1 VTDICRI
8 QEFVLAEK
16 DPEIHLGHVSIS
28 WEAFKMYIVGF
39 RVCDV
44 KHDHIA
50 GAPELLDY
58 LYEFI
63 QPKWAVHSLNWLR
76 LARSSLTLAHAL
88 VVTAQFQATD
98 PRDKVYGILGL
109 LDPSVLTKAITI
121 DYSKSIREVIIDIA
135 KVFVTN
141 EPLALYSNFVLQTL
155 REKDRVH
162 FCEVQDL
169 PSWAM
174 DLTKSP
180 TDLDAT
186 GTHNRPSR
194 FIPANL
200 KVNPKRDNIA
210 RVNDDNSLHTI
221 GTYIGTVVE
230 TSQDLLFNAP
240 ESVKETLFYVYNK
253 MLKPRNISVE
263 HLMRTIF
270 EFSKGSARVGKFLN
284 GPLFTRMKQTTPET
298 KDQETMLHYCIRDRI
313 LFVTSDGHM
322 GFSYHPD
329 TTNGIRPGDVV
340 VGLCS
345 SNVPFILRKTRSGKD
360 YQMINIA
367 YVGDHVCSH
376 PAIDKALEETT
387 AEDIWSDLGKFGV
400 EEYTI
405 V

>member
-63 QPKWAVHSLNWLR
+63 QPKWTVHSLNRLR
-76 LARSSLTLAHAL
+76 LARSSLTLADAL
-88 VVTAQFQATD
+88 VVTKQFQATD

-109 LDPSVLTKAITI
+109 LDPSAHTKAITI

-141 EPLALYSNFVLQTL
+141 EPLTLYAYFALRTL

-174 DLTKSP
+174 DLIKLP
-180 TDLDAT
+180 IDLNAT
-186 GTHNRPSR
+186 GKHNRPSQ

-200 KVNPKRDNIA
+200 KVNPKKDNIA
-210 RVNDDNSLHTI
+210 RVNDDNNLHTI

-230 TSQDLLFNAP
+230 TSQDLLCNAP
-240 ESVKETLFYVYNK
+240 ETVKEALLYIYNK

-270 EFSKGSARVGKFLN
+270 EFSKGSGRAGKFLN
-284 GPLFTRMKQTTPET
+284 GPLFTRMEQTTPET
-298 KDQETMLHYCIRDRI
+298 KDPETMLRYCIQDRI

-322 GFSYHPD
+322 GFSYHSD

-340 VGLCS
+340 VGLFS
-345 SNVPFILRKTRSGKD
+345 SNVPFILRRNQSGKD

-367 YVGDHVCSH
+367 CVGDHVCSH

-400 EEYTI
+400 EEYII